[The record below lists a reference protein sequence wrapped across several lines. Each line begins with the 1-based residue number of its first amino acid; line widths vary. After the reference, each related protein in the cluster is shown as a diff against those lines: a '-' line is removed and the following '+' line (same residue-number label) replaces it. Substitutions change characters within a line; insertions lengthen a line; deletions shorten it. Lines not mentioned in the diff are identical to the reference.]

1 MLESLVQVK
10 SDPEPDPEQTNEGGS
25 QMEGPLR
32 NAFFFVIVLVCSLA
46 PDATFSYLLMRSH
59 VLASSSRL
67 VSFGSATAQT
77 KIDAEAMRERA
88 KNRTYPGGAD
98 EENLQVQAALV
109 VPERKVNVKAIQSEI
124 LKIKIQDDEEP
135 QSDE

>member
-1 MLESLVQVK
+1 
-10 SDPEPDPEQTNEGGS
+10 
-25 QMEGPLR
+25 MEGPFK
-32 NAFFFVIVLVCSLA
+32 NAFFFVIVLFCVLA
-46 PDATFSYLLMRSH
+46 SDAGFSYLLKRSH
-59 VLASSSRL
+59 ILASNSRL

-77 KIDAEAMRERA
+77 KIDMEAMRERA

-98 EENLQVQAALV
+98 EENLQVQATLV
-109 VPERKVNVKAIQSEI
+109 VPERKINVKAIQSEI

>member
-1 MLESLVQVK
+1 
-10 SDPEPDPEQTNEGGS
+10 
-25 QMEGPLR
+25 MERPFK
-32 NAFFFVIVLVCSLA
+32 NAFFFVIVLVCILA
-46 PDATFSYLLMRSH
+46 PDASFSYLLMRFH
-59 VLASSSRL
+59 ILASNSQL

-109 VPERKVNVKAIQSEI
+109 VPERKINVKAIQSEI

>member
-1 MLESLVQVK
+1 
-10 SDPEPDPEQTNEGGS
+10 
-25 QMEGPLR
+25 MEGPLR
-32 NAFFFVIVLVCSLA
+32 SLLFFVTVLVCLLV
-46 PDATFSYLLMRSH
+46 PDATLSYLLMRSH
-59 VLASSSRL
+59 ILASDSRF
-67 VSFGSATAQT
+67 VSFGSLAAQT

-98 EENLQVQAALV
+98 EENLQVQASLV

-135 QSDE
+135 QIDE